1 MANEDWDEALRRIE
15 EVRKSGGDHLSL
27 RNLKIDNLPP
37 EVASLTTLVVLD
49 LYGTQIND
57 AGLTQIEGL
66 TGLQWLNLC
75 GTQITDAGLTQI
87 EGLTGLEAL
96 DLAGTQITD
105 AGLIQ
110 IAGLHGLQTLYLN
123 GTQITDAGLAQIAG
137 LTELRNL
144 SLAGTQI
151 KDLRPLL
158 FLPVLTE
165 GPWGRSPRL
174 LLNDTPAL
182 SDPALAAAME
192 QDNWEDQR
200 KALLAHLRSLPE
212 WPEEATQARQDR
224 STKDKAPRIF
234 KKLTTRSAREMLET
248 NHPLI
253 RDRCQAV
260 VAELDR
266 GLAYH
271 RMHIPNDD
279 QALADHRQVEKALT
293 YGKGMMESVHDAVPE
308 NFTDRPLSEEEVSRF
323 RDALNG
329 AVDQLRAASRYIDR
343 PDHTPTYGGLLKLG
357 CATAVGSV
365 FALMPGV
372 AVAYAIPAVFSALY
386 GKDAVMKAL
395 ASGK

>member
-1 MANEDWDEALRRIE
+1 MANEDWDEAVRRIE
-15 EVRKSGGDHLSL
+15 EAVTSGRKSLTISDL
-27 RNLKIDNLPP
+27 RITEIPP
-37 EVASLTTLVVLD
+37 EISLLRRAEGKWSSFLAVPDMSLVEDVSEIGPDVGLRH
-49 LYGTQIND
+49 INLSSTD
-57 AGLTQIEGL
+57 VESLLPIESFENLRTVGIDSTQIE
-66 TGLQWLNLC
+66 
-75 GTQITDAGLTQI
+75 
-87 EGLTGLEAL
+87 
-96 DLAGTQITD
+96 
-105 AGLIQ
+105 
-110 IAGLHGLQTLYLN
+110 
-123 GTQITDAGLAQIAG
+123 
-137 LTELRNL
+137 
-144 SLAGTQI
+144 
-151 KDLRPLL
+151 DLRPLL
-158 FLPVLTE
+158 SLPKLVSPMS
-165 GPWGRSPRL
+165 GKRRNGGRGVWFKE
-174 LLNDTPAL
+174 TPACK
-182 SDPALAAAME
+182 DPHIARASE
-192 QDNWEDQR
+192 IEDDEERLQ
-200 KALLAHLRSLPE
+200 ALLAHLRSLPP

-271 RMHIPNDD
+271 RIHIPNDD

-308 NFTDRPLSEEEVSRF
+308 DFTDRPLSEEEVSRF

-329 AVDQLRAASRYIDR
+329 AVDQLQAASRYIDR

-372 AVAYAIPAVFSALY
+372 AIAYAIPGVFSMLY